1 MANSQS
7 SSQDIISMAKI
18 SRTHTTFYSIPFYR
32 DQIEVT
38 VTKKGSEVGRWIRQT
53 VQIHR
58 QRLDKLLV
66 GLDVEW
72 RATRNPAEENPPLA
86 LLQLCVGLRCIVFQ
100 LIHADY
106 IPNSLFSFLG
116 NPNFSFVG
124 VSVNGDC
131 VKLYENYTL
140 FVANPVDLNKL
151 AMSVYEIDAYG
162 RIGLK
167 RMAHEVLG
175 KVMEKPHHVTMSDWD
190 AEELVYEQVEYAC
203 IDAFMSFKL
212 GMKLFYELNNPR
224 ELH

>member
-1 MANSQS
+1 
-7 SSQDIISMAKI
+7 MAKI

-32 DQIEVT
+32 DQIEVK
-38 VTKKGSEVGRWIRQT
+38 VTKKGSEVDRWIRQT

-58 QRLDKLLV
+58 QRLRKLLV

-72 RATRNPAEENPPLA
+72 RPTRNPAEENPPVA
-86 LLQLCVGLRCIVFQ
+86 LLQLCVGHRCIIFQ

-116 NPNFSFVG
+116 NPNFSFVR

-151 AMSVYEIDAYG
+151 AMGVYEIEA
-162 RIGLK
+162 
-167 RMAHEVLG
+167 MAHEVLG
-175 KVMEKPHHVTMSDWD
+175 KVMEKPYHVTMSDWD
-190 AEELVYEQVEYAC
+190 AEELVSEQVEYAC

-212 GMKLFYELNNPR
+212 GMKLFYELNNPK